1 MSGPVNEEHWQ
12 TSPDRHDFPAARTYL
27 SLIADPATVD
37 KIVKALEKAPTTT
50 YEVKD
55 ILRASSLPLLEK
67 DNQHVAEDLDKVSK
81 GQKLSPILLV
91 RGRFMKNRD
100 LVVADGYHRICA
112 SYWLGENSPIPC
124 RIVDA
129 E

>member
-1 MSGPVNEEHWQ
+1 MSGPINEEHWQ

-27 SLIADPATVD
+27 SLIADSATVD
-37 KIVKALEKAPTTT
+37 KIVKALEKAPSTT

-55 ILRASSLPLLEK
+55 ILRASRLALLGK
-67 DNQHVAEDLDKVSK
+67 DNQHVADNLDKVAK
-81 GQKLSPILLV
+81 GEKLSPILLV
-91 RGRFMKNRD
+91 RGRFMKNRA
-100 LVVADGYHRICA
+100 LVVADGYHRVCA
-112 SYWLGENSPIPC
+112 SYWLGENSPVPC

>member
-27 SLIADPATVD
+27 SLIADPATID
-37 KIVKALEKAPTTT
+37 KIIKALEKAPTTT

-67 DNQHVAEDLDKVSK
+67 DNQHVAEDLDKVAK
-81 GQKLSPILLV
+81 GEKLSPILLV